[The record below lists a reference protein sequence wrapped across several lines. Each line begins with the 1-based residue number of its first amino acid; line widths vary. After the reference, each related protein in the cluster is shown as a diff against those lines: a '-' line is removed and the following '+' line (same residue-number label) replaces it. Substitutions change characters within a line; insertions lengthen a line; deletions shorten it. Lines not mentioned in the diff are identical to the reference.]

1 MYKALE
7 RGDKCHLTST
17 MCQTVENIAFMTEAL
32 EAARGVDAGMVTRP
46 VKRTLVNVWEEGKYR
61 ETGMNSHYSLTQL
74 LTTHLRF
81 YNEKKT
87 LFMAAWISNKLQCD
101 LANNKTFFKIENHFV
116 WNETLVDS
124 LSRSTFPLLITGALA
139 HFSIPELPVDHFPI
153 SLFRPLKKIQF
164 NERSL

>member
-1 MYKALE
+1 MYRDLE

-46 VKRTLVNVWEEGKYR
+46 VKRTLVNVWEEGEYR

-81 YNEKKT
+81 YNEKK
-87 LFMAAWISNKLQCD
+87 
-101 LANNKTFFKIENHFV
+101 
-116 WNETLVDS
+116 
-124 LSRSTFPLLITGALA
+124 
-139 HFSIPELPVDHFPI
+139 
-153 SLFRPLKKIQF
+153 
-164 NERSL
+164 